1 MCLLPRVVQRHFLSL
16 LFSVPH
22 SRLLVQTTVP
32 SSWASV
38 THSISGSQPSTQ
50 IVLTTTDAKDS
61 TGSLLSSP
69 SPSLYH
75 VCGMLCCAP
84 SFWFIFHTCILRF
97 PDTTRLN
104 MHANASFIECEQS
117 SLYASILCLAL
128 FDIKVMWCFR
138 HQPFISNT
146 HTHLTSSPVFAQSS
160 QVVVSVLTSLGVPVS
175 IDCHV
180 AFALVTV
187 IVTFRNACL
196 SVCSHYVLFFC
207 HWWQ

>member
-1 MCLLPRVVQRHFLSL
+1 M
-16 LFSVPH
+16 PH

-84 SFWFIFHTCILRF
+84 SFWFIFHTCILHF

-117 SLYASILCLAL
+117 SLYASILCVAL
-128 FDIKVMWCFR
+128 FDVKIMWCFR
-138 HQPFISNT
+138 HKPFISNT
-146 HTHLTSSPVFAQSS
+146 HSLTSSPAFAQSS
-160 QVVVSVLTSLGVPVS
+160 GSVRSYLTWSTS
-175 IDCHV
+175 IYRLSCV
-180 AFALVTV
+180 IALTTA
-187 IVTFRNACL
+187 IVTLRKLNAFL
-196 SVCSHYVLFFC
+196 FVCFHYVLFFC
-207 HWWQ
+207 HCCQQCPC